1 MPPNVVEKYELE
13 NPSYEGVD
21 QVVELFS
28 EGSGPRSR
36 GEEGE
41 KEEREG
47 KVERI
52 LRLAE
57 RQDL

>member
-1 MPPNVVEKYELE
+1 MPPKVVEKYELE

-28 EGSGPRSR
+28 EGSGALSR

-41 KEEREG
+41 KEREG

-52 LRLAE
+52 LGLAE

>member
-13 NPSYEGVD
+13 NPIYEGID

-28 EGSGPRSR
+28 EGSGVLSR

-57 RQDL
+57 RQDQ

>member
-21 QVVELFS
+21 QVVELVS
-28 EGSGPRSR
+28 EGSGALPR

-52 LRLAE
+52 LGLAE

>member
-1 MPPNVVEKYELE
+1 MPPKVVEKYELE

-28 EGSGPRSR
+28 EGSGALSR

-52 LRLAE
+52 LGLAE

>member
-1 MPPNVVEKYELE
+1 MVEKYELE
-13 NPSYEGVD
+13 KPSYEGVD

-28 EGSGPRSR
+28 EGSGALSQ
-36 GEEGE
+36 GEERE
-41 KEEREG
+41 KKEREG

-52 LRLAE
+52 VRLAE

>member
-13 NPSYEGVD
+13 NPIYEGID

-28 EGSGPRSR
+28 EGSGVLSR
-36 GEEGE
+36 GEEEE

>member
-1 MPPNVVEKYELE
+1 MPPNVDEKYELE
-13 NPSYEGVD
+13 NPIYEGID

-28 EGSGPRSR
+28 EGSGVLSR

-57 RQDL
+57 RQDQ

>member
-13 NPSYEGVD
+13 NPIYEGID

-28 EGSGPRSR
+28 EGSEVLSR
-36 GEEGE
+36 GEGE

>member
-1 MPPNVVEKYELE
+1 MPPDVVEKYELE
-13 NPSYEGVD
+13 KPSYEGVD

-28 EGSGPRSR
+28 EGSGALSR

-41 KEEREG
+41 KKEREG

>member
-13 NPSYEGVD
+13 KPSYEGVD

-28 EGSGPRSR
+28 EGSGALSR
-36 GEEGE
+36 GEERE
-41 KEEREG
+41 KKEREG
-47 KVERI
+47 LAEKI